1 MSTDLSPN
9 QTWIT
14 ILGGRTHDQEAVMGL
29 EAMIRGGG
37 VDLIHGEED
46 TLQGATA
53 YMWMPT
59 ELLDIDV
66 IMRDFQK
73 QQYAVMTRAAKAKIA
88 DLLSE
93 PSGVIL
99 TARTGKSRTVG
110 ALLAYDRNVTLADD
124 SLNLTIDVMAFM
136 NASEQYLYA
145 PLLSAFN
152 IQTMED
158 IDRLEKL
165 SSEHGK
171 PVVVS
176 LNFSGPAEPLDRSY
190 LVSALDLIRST
201 RERSAEA
208 AGFADWDAERQ
219 RQKGMKV

>member
-1 MSTDLSPN
+1 MPTELLPN
-9 QTWIT
+9 QTWMT
-14 ILGGRTHDQEAVMGL
+14 ILGGRTHDHEAVMDL
-29 EAMIRGGG
+29 QAMIRGGG
-37 VDLIHGEED
+37 VELMHGEED

-53 YMWMPT
+53 HMWMPT
-59 ELLDIDV
+59 EPLDIDV

-73 QQYAVMTRAAKAKIA
+73 QQYAVMTQAAKAKVA
-88 DLLSE
+88 DLLSDT
-93 PSGVIL
+93 SGVIL

-110 ALLAYDRNVTLADD
+110 ALLAYDRNVTLMED
-124 SLNLTIDVMAFM
+124 SFNLSIDVMAFM

-152 IQTMED
+152 IQTLED
-158 IDRLEKL
+158 IERLEKL
-165 SSEHGK
+165 ASEQGK

-176 LNFSGPAEPLDRSY
+176 LNFSGPAEALDRSY
-190 LVSALDLIRST
+190 LVSALDLIRSS